1 MPSRAHAPRSTSARS
16 RGAGR
21 SPVFSSRRRLD
32 LVLLLFLRLHVA
44 LFTRRTAEELLGL
57 GLSESAL
64 WLRRLTLWRL
74 VRAATTTTA
83 AATPLFFL
91 PERQLVVPLCVEVG
105 WAHQ

>member
-1 MPSRAHAPRSTSARS
+1 MPSRAHAPRSTTARS

-32 LVLLLFLRLHVA
+32 LILLLFLRLHVA

-74 VRAATTTTA
+74 VGSASAAAATTT
-83 AATPLFFL
+83 LFFL
-91 PERQLVVPLCVEVG
+91 PERQLVVPLCVEIG